1 MRVSSTVLVVGLMV
15 RRLWVILWSHLMLSG
30 GSLCRRRPVRALR
43 AISGREDNSPSS
55 VWRSWPAEFM
65 TRWAS
70 EQSPRSSWKGSQR
83 LHARIAI
90 WPDSVC
96 RSSIP
101 DGSLSS
107 EAVGLERSS

>member
-1 MRVSSTVLVVGLMV
+1 M
-15 RRLWVILWSHLMLSG
+15 
-30 GSLCRRRPVRALR
+30 RALR

-55 VWRSWPAEFM
+55 VWRSWPAQFM

-107 EAVGLERSS
+107 EAVGLGRSS

>member
-1 MRVSSTVLVVGLMV
+1 MR
-15 RRLWVILWSHLMLSG
+15 
-30 GSLCRRRPVRALR
+30 AFR
-43 AISGREDNSPSS
+43 AISGLEDNSPSS
-55 VWRSWPAEFM
+55 VCRSWPAEFI

-70 EQSPRSSWKGSQR
+70 EQSPRRFWKGSQR

-101 DGSLSS
+101 EGSLSS
-107 EAVGLERSS
+107 DAVGLGRSS